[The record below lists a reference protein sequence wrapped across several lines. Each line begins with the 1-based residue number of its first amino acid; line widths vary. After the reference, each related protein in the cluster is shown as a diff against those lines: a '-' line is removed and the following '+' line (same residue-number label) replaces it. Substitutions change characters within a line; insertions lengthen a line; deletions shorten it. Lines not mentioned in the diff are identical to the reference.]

1 MAAREL
7 DPTTRA
13 GSSISSV
20 ETVAHRVLAE
30 APFAALVVGH
40 RVFGLERIERERRD
54 LVD

>member
-20 ETVAHRVLAE
+20 ETVARGVLAE
-30 APFAALVVGH
+30 APFAALVVGGGGCD
-40 RVFGLERIERERRD
+40 VGAKFWI
-54 LVD
+54 LVVDK